1 VERSGVAD
9 CLEILRVCDFQGL
22 FFMMLCSFG
31 GEVLYTLTVLFFFCI
46 LLVML
51 LSEEMHNFTIKSDET
66 FQNTFKFGARFL
78 HD

>member
-1 VERSGVAD
+1 
-9 CLEILRVCDFQGL
+9 
-22 FFMMLCSFG
+22 MMLCSFG